1 MNINS
6 VIREISSDNETCDK
20 IEGSLSEFYVF
31 GINSSVNHKPVVPFN
46 VKSNTLYK
54 ICFSLG
60 EAKSISSC
68 STLSFTYLAQKPIIS
83 ENVRGYETY
92 FTKDLINKEILTLS
106 EKLGLFKPELP
117 MMFLV
122 NQNQEWRINE
132 IFKSMI
138 DESAGT
144 YADNTEM
151 IRTLIHELIL
161 FSQRLLTVDTNSV

>member
-6 VIREISSDNETCDK
+6 GIREISNDNETCDK

-31 GINSSVNHKPVVPFN
+31 GIRSAVNHKPDASFK
-46 VKSNTLYK
+46 VKSNTFYK

-60 EAKSISSC
+60 EAKSISNC
-68 STLSFTYLAQKPIIS
+68 LTLSFTYLAQKPIIS
-83 ENVRGYETY
+83 ETVGGYEVY
-92 FTKDLINKEILTLS
+92 FTKDLLNKRILTLS

-117 MMFLV
+117 MTFLV

-138 DESAGT
+138 DESTGT
-144 YADNTEM
+144 YVDSTEM

-161 FSQRLLTVDTNSV
+161 FTQRLVFVPFL